1 MLGFSGLSSQGAKQ
15 YFKAGLGSVKGN
27 DEHGQGN
34 PQKGAELSVV
44 FHSEGCCLPLPPH
57 MAGAGEE
64 PLVGLGPALV
74 PSVPTGLPGCGI
86 SLGSPFLC
94 LQTGTMTLLR
104 DSNHLSLKCVQP
116 NTAQAVVLGTMDD
129 SFVK

>member
-15 YFKAGLGSVKGN
+15 YFKAGLGSVKGS
-27 DEHGQGN
+27 DDQPEHGQGN

-64 PLVGLGPALV
+64 PLAGVGPCAGALGAHRAPRLWD
-74 PSVPTGLPGCGI
+74 LPGI
-86 SLGSPFLC
+86 SLPVSPD
-94 LQTGTMTLLR
+94 R
-104 DSNHLSLKCVQP
+104 DNDPPQG
-116 NTAQAVVLGTMDD
+116 Q
-129 SFVK
+129 